1 MPPIA
6 ANVKPMKKVQR
17 GVNLKN
23 TILQTTCAAI
33 SDIPEIEKFRY
44 KAPGTYFKYMLIML

>member
-44 KAPGTYFKYMLIML
+44 KAPGTYFK